1 MNKYDPLPGK
11 TQRGVRTA
19 GLTMAAMGV
28 QGAFLYRA
36 IFDVPTFVSWM
47 LWLGVFV
54 VLLVGFIYRGIK
66 DARLNRAE
74 QAAWD
79 AKFEEQER
87 QTCASSQRLSKKQ
100 LGTSLPDDWT

>member
-1 MNKYDPLPGK
+1 
-11 TQRGVRTA
+11 
-19 GLTMAAMGV
+19 MAAMGV

-54 VLLVGFIYRGIK
+54 VLLVGFIHRGIK

-74 QAAWD
+74 QAARD
-79 AKFEEQER
+79 AKFEEQEQQKR
-87 QTCASSQRLSKKQ
+87 TSSSRNSDKR

>member
-1 MNKYDPLPGK
+1 
-11 TQRGVRTA
+11 
-19 GLTMAAMGV
+19 MAAMGV
-28 QGAFLYRA
+28 QGTFLYRA
-36 IFDVPTFVSWM
+36 IFDVPTFASWM

-54 VLLVGFIYRGIK
+54 VFLVGFIYRGIK

-79 AKFEEQER
+79 TKFEEQER
-87 QTCASSQRLSKKQ
+87 QKRSSSSRKSEKR

>member
-19 GLTMAAMGV
+19 GLIMAAMGV
-28 QGAFLYRA
+28 QGTFLYRA
-36 IFDVPTFVSWM
+36 IFDASTFASWM

-79 AKFEEQER
+79 TKFEEKER
-87 QTCASSQRLSKKQ
+87 QKRTSSSRNSDKR